1 MTMAITHHTIMPP
14 TPSEKHTLGFKSK
27 NTNMFTLHGHK
38 VCAQTLLV
46 SEETTTYEVTIVL
59 LSKPYLQARSW
70 DTIYT
75 HREFKGE
82 KFYQNCLTYLDFSP
96 CFNSFSSLSHINF
109 NINIK
114 FLNCFNVLR
123 ASLNYIYI
131 YISLSNFFLFYFYWD
146 RLFFPGCYSCRFIS
160 RH

>member
-1 MTMAITHHTIMPP
+1 
-14 TPSEKHTLGFKSK
+14 
-27 NTNMFTLHGHK
+27 MFTLHGHK

-109 NINIK
+109 N
-114 FLNCFNVLR
+114 VLR

-131 YISLSNFFLFYFYWD
+131 YRSRTFSFFIFTGTDFSFLAAIHV
-146 RLFFPGCYSCRFIS
+146 GSSHAIK
-160 RH
+160 

>member
-1 MTMAITHHTIMPP
+1 
-14 TPSEKHTLGFKSK
+14 
-27 NTNMFTLHGHK
+27 MFTLHGHK

-123 ASLNYIYI
+123 ASLIYIYI
-131 YISLSNFFLFYFYWD
+131 YIYIYRSRTFSFFIFTGTDFSFLAAIHV
-146 RLFFPGCYSCRFIS
+146 GSSHAIK
-160 RH
+160 

>member
-1 MTMAITHHTIMPP
+1 
-14 TPSEKHTLGFKSK
+14 
-27 NTNMFTLHGHK
+27 MFTLHGHK

-123 ASLNYIYI
+123 ASLIYI

>member
-1 MTMAITHHTIMPP
+1 
-14 TPSEKHTLGFKSK
+14 
-27 NTNMFTLHGHK
+27 MFTLHGHK
-38 VCAQTLLV
+38 VRAQTLLV
-46 SEETTTYEVTIVL
+46 SEETTTYVVTLVL

-82 KFYQNCLTYLDFSP
+82 KFYQNCPTYLDFSP

-114 FLNCFNVLR
+114 FLNCFNVLW
-123 ASLNYIYI
+123 ASLNFIYI
-131 YISLSNFFLFYFYWD
+131 YISLSNFVLFLFLLGQTFLSWM
-146 RLFFPGCYSCRFIS
+146 LFMAVHLTPLNKSCNLMARNWYLEGK
-160 RH
+160 

>member
-1 MTMAITHHTIMPP
+1 
-14 TPSEKHTLGFKSK
+14 
-27 NTNMFTLHGHK
+27 MFTLHGHK

-131 YISLSNFFLFYFYWD
+131 SLSNFFLFYFYWD

-160 RH
+160 PH